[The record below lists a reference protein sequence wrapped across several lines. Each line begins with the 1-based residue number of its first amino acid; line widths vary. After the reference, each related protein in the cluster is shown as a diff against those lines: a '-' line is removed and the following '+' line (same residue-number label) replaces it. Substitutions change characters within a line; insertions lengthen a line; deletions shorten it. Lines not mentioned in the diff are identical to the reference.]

1 MLSHI
6 GQISRVFLRGVRH
19 EDHVQA
25 VERPGVDQVDLASS
39 LLLGRRPQHRDL
51 RHKRTRSGPE
61 RPQGRAPSRGK
72 GSHLHGDGR
81 GLRQALQGGLEGQ
94 RGGRPYLGD
103 EVVAARVADAG
114 QRVVLA
120 QEGDAERAGA
130 LRRGGR
136 APLGAECRVQLVA
149 GPHGPGGARQLPAG
163 EEAGHGVVRVVLLV
177 GQLGPPPDAAAQL
190 AQPRRVQLHALT
202 RPPLQLLQHRVL
214 GPHGGAARE
223 SPADLR
229 AN

>member
-39 LLLGRRPQHRDL
+39 LLLGGRPQHRD
-51 RHKRTRSGPE
+51 
-61 RPQGRAPSRGK
+61 
-72 GSHLHGDGR
+72 LHGDGR